1 MEFNGDPTGFISHC
15 MSELIKVGF
24 DASAISLAKW
34 VGVALLVA
42 IFLAAAVTFYSRL
55 RHGKDILP
63 VLSDTHFK
71 MILAAGLLLVV
82 LPMIAKISGD
92 AFDVSLASADRDFA
106 QRICQDSLDV
116 TAATAQAEA
125 VKARLDV
132 LEGNLQTIQVAMNQ
146 NPPSGTGQ
154 ETSERILEV
163 GTDLTGQAVSIFY
176 RPGRTGDAVL
186 IKDRLEAAG
195 AGVALRQDEMRN
207 AALKG
212 TTTAGATH
220 ILFTSQGAEHISDL
234 EILLSEI
241 ELTASETHGPTP
253 LRGTAIQLLLF

>member
-82 LPMIAKISGD
+82 
-92 AFDVSLASADRDFA
+92 
-106 QRICQDSLDV
+106 DV

-154 ETSERILEV
+154 ETSE
-163 GTDLTGQAVSIFY
+163 
-176 RPGRTGDAVL
+176 
-186 IKDRLEAAG
+186 
-195 AGVALRQDEMRN
+195 
-207 AALKG
+207 ALKG

>member
-132 LEGNLQTIQVAMNQ
+132 LEGKNDH
-146 NPPSGTGQ
+146 GG
-154 ETSERILEV
+154 
-163 GTDLTGQAVSIFY
+163 
-176 RPGRTGDAVL
+176 
-186 IKDRLEAAG
+186 
-195 AGVALRQDEMRN
+195 
-207 AALKG
+207 
-212 TTTAGATH
+212 
-220 ILFTSQGAEHISDL
+220 SDPYPV
-234 EILLSEI
+234 
-241 ELTASETHGPTP
+241 HKPR
-253 LRGTAIQLLLF
+253 RGTHLRSRNPSVRNRVDRQRNPWPNPASGHGNSTPSFLNQSAIRGQKTAQFLTFLMRSRKIWKLLLNFTTIKL